1 MALTTTCGSRRG
13 PSSKRTGTKPHG
25 VHHDW
30 TVDVVYD
37 GGGGDDSIFQPGI
50 VKGPLFPRRRRRQ
63 NSCYDW
69 VRLWSF
75 WWWFLQLLMFSS
87 PLPMVTSFA
96 PPPPNLLIGGAC
108 RLDRGHNNNR
118 ALSLLLLWQPP
129 FAPTSS
135 PSRTRSM
142 GRRPSSSRSFL
153 WLRSQSKHHVE
164 HDEDNNNNK
173 RRRSSFVHPSN
184 QQQQHKGSFLQSWHR
199 TAQTV
204 FCTTL
209 LILVVSWWPGAVV
222 VHHGVAKA
230 VEPPVTTTTTTTTT
244 TSSGSIP
251 AGQRYWSIMNAP
263 LDTDDTNDNVR
274 EAKIVA
280 NQALMDYAVGTIT
293 TMYYDHTGGAVF
305 EPRDFWMSWKQWLV
319 QGASDDDDKTARTSG
334 RDQLATRQ
342 GVVQGLVWLTRQLQD
357 PFSTYLTREELLQE
371 LSVNNNNNNHQNN
384 NGNRLQSLGAI
395 VQVPREQDQETNLF
409 WGALRTP
416 VLVDLPP
423 SLLASS
429 SSSTNSPKASSSLLS
444 ARQVS
449 SLPIVTAVVPQSLAE
464 RTGVTVGDRIVALEH
479 DSFLGLSRSQVETTW
494 NRPQQVVHVSSH
506 EQPPQE
512 EEEEE
517 EEQPQQVEFT
527 LAKPVYATT
536 TMPVTATHVS
546 SSESE
551 IAAPSSSPALRSVI
565 VAYRPQRIRLTLPST
580 SSTPGGLTQQQVPTN
595 NLVPYQMLTVAS
607 ESPFGTMLES
617 PAEPNT
623 RDTIHQYNK
632 HKTAMDDYKVGYI
645 RLTRFSKA
653 STAGFVQAVHD
664 LEGGTGRRGG
674 GPHSDAASAYI
685 LDLRNN
691 YGGVIQEALLTASS
705 LLRDPHTVL
714 CYTLNSRGGFTPH
727 AVEEY
732 VVDHRYPGY
741 LLSRESPDATYWQL
755 RKDSPQF
762 FPSSTKGGGSGWT
775 PPSSF
780 ASLHEQHVQ
789 RGFHTTPSTSTTTTT
804 WSLWSSSITTMDRWV
819 PPNRRQEAHQRAVQ
833 KPIVLLVNE
842 GTASAAEVFASAL
855 HDNGRTV
862 AIVGTRTYGKGYVR
876 LNESLE
882 FDLAL
887 RLSDRNVLIS
897 RVFVCI
903 VRLFACLL
911 WILLVLHISPHHYL
925 D

>member
-13 PSSKRTGTKPHG
+13 PPTKRTGTKPHG
-25 VHHDW
+25 VHHDS
-30 TVDVVYD
+30 TAAAVHGF
-37 GGGGDDSIFQPGI
+37 GGGGDSIFQPGI
-50 VKGPLFPRRRRRQ
+50 VNGPLFPQRRRRRQ
-63 NSCYDW
+63 NSCFNW

-75 WWWFLQLLMFSS
+75 EWWFLQLLFSSS
-87 PLPMVTSFA
+87 PLSMVTSFA
-96 PPPPNLLIGGAC
+96 PPPPTNLCLGGAC
-108 RLDRGHNNNR
+108 RLDRGPNNR
-118 ALSLLLLWQPP
+118 ALSSLF

-135 PSRTRSM
+135 HSRTTSM
-142 GRRPSSSRSFL
+142 RHLPSSSCSFL

-164 HDEDNNNNK
+164 HDDNNK
-173 RRRSSFVHPSN
+173 RQRSNCIHPSN
-184 QQQQHKGSFLQSWHR
+184 QQQQHKSSFLQSWHR

-209 LILVVSWWPGAVV
+209 LILLVSWWPGAVV
-222 VHHGVAKA
+222 VHHGAAKS
-230 VEPPVTTTTTTTTT
+230 VEPPVTTATTTTT

-263 LDTDDTNDNVR
+263 LDTDDTNVNIR

-371 LSVNNNNNNHQNN
+371 LSVNHNNNNNQNN

-429 SSSTNSPKASSSLLS
+429 SSSTNPPKAASSLLS

-479 DSFLGLSRSQVETTW
+479 DSFLGLSRTQVETKW
-494 NRPQQVVHVSSH
+494 NQPQQVSSH
-506 EQPPQE
+506 EQPPPEQ
-512 EEEEE
+512 
-517 EEQPQQVEFT
+517 EQPQQVEFT

-546 SSESE
+546 SSESK
-551 IAAPSSSPALRSVI
+551 IAASSSPALRSVI
-565 VAYRPQRIRLTLPST
+565 VAYRPQRIRLTLPTT
-580 SSTPGGLTQQQVPTN
+580 SSTTTPGGLTQQQAPTN

-664 LEGGTGRRGG
+664 LEGGTGRRGGG

-755 RKDSPQF
+755 RKESPQF

-876 LNESLE
+876 LNGIIG
-882 FDLAL
+882 
-887 RLSDRNVLIS
+887 V
-897 RVFVCI
+897 
-903 VRLFACLL
+903 
-911 WILLVLHISPHHYL
+911 
-925 D
+925 